1 MGSVSS
7 NGTEKRLIE
16 SEKLANYL
24 LVLFFLIGFVL
35 VDQFHIYDYGS
46 SRLKIAKKIFIV

>member
-7 NGTEKRLIE
+7 NGTDKRLIE